1 MTARGQEQRG
11 GVVLIVLVVLA
22 LGSWWA
28 LELAH
33 SVRVEQA
40 GSTWLRDRAGA
51 TALAEAGI
59 ATGRAAFER
68 AAPERLHLSRFA
80 AQQAEGGAAVPG
92 YTTGALRVTI
102 QDETGKF
109 PLNALA
115 RLRAQEVREASG
127 LAGVFVRLVR
137 LAAQEAGRPLSP
149 AQARRILGCMRD
161 WMDADDAACMAGGGG
176 GQAEYLGTAP
186 GGSRAPNRP
195 LRTLGEALMMPV
207 GPGLTVGDVLPPA
220 EARRLLTVEDT
231 GGRININTAPR
242 EVVMALVTAPERGE
256 AFWRAVETGRR
267 NARRSRVPGWYLHS
281 GGPGGA
287 SFAAVVVR
295 CVDVRARV
303 AVVDAEA
310 RCGRVTRRMRM
321 AVRRVGGGSSQV
333 VWSQVWTGQ
342 REGTNAA

>member
-11 GVVLIVLVVLA
+11 GVLLIVLVVLA

-40 GSTWLRDRAGA
+40 GSAWLRGRAGA

-68 AAPERLHLSRFA
+68 AAPERLHLSPFA
-80 AQQAEGGAAVPG
+80 AQGAAGGAAVPG
-92 YTTGALRVTI
+92 YTTGALRVSI

-137 LAAQEAGRPLSP
+137 MAAQEAGRPLSP
-149 AQARRILGCMRD
+149 TQARRILGRMRD
-161 WMDADDAACMAGGGG
+161 WVDADDAACMAGGGT
-176 GQAEYLGTAP
+176 GQSEGFETAP
-186 GGSRAPNRP
+186 GGSGAPNRP
-195 LRTLGEALMMPV
+195 LKTLAEALMMPV
-207 GPGLTVGDVLPPA
+207 GPGMTVGDVLPP
-220 EARRLLTVEDT
+220 EKARRLLTVEAT
-231 GGRININTAPR
+231 GGRINMNTAPR

-256 AFWRAVETGRR
+256 AFWQAVEAGRR
-267 NARRSRVPGWYLHS
+267 NARRSVTPGWYLHPR
-281 GGPGGA
+281 GRGGA
-287 SFAAVVVR
+287 SYAAVVVR

-321 AVRRVGGGSSQV
+321 AVRRVGGGPSQA
-333 VWSQVWTGQ
+333 VWSQVWTVQ
-342 REGTNAA
+342 QQGTNAA